1 MALRKL
7 PLAASEIYARDHGL
21 LQVWIP
27 AAYGKNLGNDRN
39 TEGYDMSR
47 AKVRLHNRWYH
58 RRAS

>member
-47 AKVRLHNRWYH
+47 AKVR
-58 RRAS
+58 